1 MITIDFQNI
10 YSCDFETTVYD
21 GQLYT
26 EVWAAASVQL
36 GTEDVRIDHS
46 IDDMFEY
53 FFSMKKDLILYFH
66 NLAFDGSFIIN
77 WLGKMKWTQ
86 AYNDDVGFF
95 KDKAMLSKTYKYIIS
110 DQGRW
115 YSITLK
121 YGKHKIEI
129 RDSWKL
135 IPFSVKSIGK
145 SFGTKHHKLDME
157 YKGFRYA
164 GCEITQEEQEYIKND
179 VLVVKEALEI
189 MFNDGNDKL
198 TIGSC
203 CLTQFKATYDR
214 TQYKRIFP
222 DLREIS
228 LDENIHHFDNAWT
241 WINASY
247 QGAWCYVVKG
257 KQGRVYKNG
266 LTADVNSLYPSV
278 MHSSSGNKYPIG
290 KPIFWQGNYIP
301 EKALKS
307 DAYYFIRV
315 KTRFQIKPGFLPFI
329 HIRRSPLYKAKECL
343 ETSNI
348 RVSGE
353 LYATE
358 YEAMDGTIKQAIP
371 ELVLT
376 MTDWELIKK
385 HYVLTDTEI
394 IDGCYF
400 RAEAGIFDRY
410 INHYAEIKKT
420 SKGAKRT
427 EAKLFLNN
435 LYGKMAMNTNNSF
448 KIANPTELGLTFKTI
463 KSETKTPGFIPC
475 GSAITSYARYFTI
488 TAAQKNYHGVNKPG
502 FIYADTD
509 SIHCDL
515 NPEELIDV
523 PVHPTEF
530 NHWKLESYWDEAFF
544 TRAKTYIEHITH
556 EDGELLENP
565 YYNIKCA
572 GMPSNSK
579 SYFERVLEKKEVKE
593 YEEISEEIKEYINK
607 MIERK
612 TSIKDFTIGL
622 EVPGKLLPKQIKGG
636 VILVETSFK
645 MKKGII

>member
-1 MITIDFQNI
+1 M
-10 YSCDFETTVYD
+10 YD
-21 GQLYT
+21 NQTYT

-36 GTEDVRIDHS
+36 GTEDVRVDHN

-53 FFSMKKDLILYFH
+53 FFAMKKNLILYFH

-95 KDKAMLSKTYKYIIS
+95 KDKNMPSKTYKYIIS

-121 YGKHKIEI
+121 IGKHTIEI

-164 GCEITQEEQEYIKND
+164 GCDITAEELDYIKND

-189 MFNDGNDKL
+189 MFQDGHTKL

-203 CLTQFKATYDR
+203 CLSEFKATYNKYE
-214 TQYKRIFP
+214 YKKLFP
-222 DLREIS
+222 DLREYE
-228 LDENIHHFDNAWT
+228 LNPTEHHYDNAWT
-241 WINASY
+241 WINTSY

-257 KQGRVYKNG
+257 KECKVYNNG

-290 KPIFWQGNYIP
+290 KPMFWTGNYIP
-301 EKALKS
+301 DKAK
-307 DAYYFIRV
+307 DCYYFIRV
-315 KTRFQIKPGFLPFI
+315 KTRFQIKPGYLPFI

-348 RVSGE
+348 RVSNE
-353 LYATE
+353 LYATA
-358 YEAMDGTIKQAIP
+358 YKDKDGNRVEAIP
-371 ELVLT
+371 ELILT
-376 MTDWELIKK
+376 MTDWELIQE
-385 HYVLTDTEI
+385 HYYLQDTVI
-394 IDGCYF
+394 LDGCYF
-400 RAEAGIFDRY
+400 RAEVGLFDRY
-410 INHYAEIKKT
+410 INYYAEIKKT

-435 LYGKMAMNTNNSF
+435 LYGKLAMNMNNSY
-448 KIANPTELGLTFKTI
+448 KIAEPTENGLSFKTI
-463 KSETKTPGFIPC
+463 RSETKTPGYIPC
-475 GSAITSYARYFTI
+475 GSAVTSYARKFTI

-509 SIHCDL
+509 SIHCNL
-515 NPEELIDV
+515 KPEDLIDV

-530 NHWKLESYWDEAFF
+530 NHWKLESYWDEAYF
-544 TRAKTYIEHITH
+544 TRAKTYIEHVTH
-556 EDGELLENP
+556 DDGELLEKP
-565 YYNIKCA
+565 FYNIKCA
-572 GMPSNSK
+572 GMPANSK
-579 SYFERVLEKKEVKE
+579 SYFEKVLEKENVDHE
-593 YEEISEEIKEYINK
+593 DLPQEIKEYINN
-607 MIERK
+607 MIAK
-612 TSIKDFTIGL
+612 NTTIKDFTVGL

-636 VILVETSFK
+636 VILVETTFK
-645 MKKGII
+645 MKKGMI

>member
-1 MITIDFQNI
+1 M
-10 YSCDFETTVYD
+10 YD
-21 GQLYT
+21 NQTYT

-36 GTEDVRIDHS
+36 GTEDVRVDHN

-53 FFSMKKDLILYFH
+53 FFAMKKNLILYFH

-86 AYNDDVGFF
+86 AYNEDVGFF
-95 KDKAMLSKTYKYIIS
+95 KDKNMPSKTYKYIIS

-121 YGKHKIEI
+121 IGKHTIEI
-129 RDSWKL
+129 RDSWKI

-164 GCEITQEEQEYIKND
+164 GCDITAEELDYIKND

-189 MFNDGNDKL
+189 MFQDGHTKL

-203 CLTQFKATYDR
+203 CLSEFKATYNKYE
-214 TQYKRIFP
+214 YKKLFP
-222 DLREIS
+222 DLREYE
-228 LDENIHHFDNAWT
+228 LNPTEHHYDNAWT
-241 WINASY
+241 WINTSY
-247 QGAWCYVVKG
+247 QGAWCYVAKG
-257 KQGRVYKNG
+257 KECKVYNNG

-290 KPIFWQGNYIP
+290 KPMFWTGNYIP
-301 EKALKS
+301 DKAKEK
-307 DAYYFIRV
+307 DCYYFIRV
-315 KTRFQIKPGFLPFI
+315 KTRFQIKPGYLPFI

-348 RVSGE
+348 RVSNE
-353 LYATE
+353 LYATA
-358 YEAMDGTIKQAIP
+358 YKDKDGNRVEAIP
-371 ELVLT
+371 ELILT
-376 MTDWELIKK
+376 MTDWELIQE
-385 HYVLTDTEI
+385 HYYLQDTEI
-394 IDGCYF
+394 LDGCYF
-400 RAEAGIFDRY
+400 RAEVGLFDRY
-410 INHYAEIKKT
+410 INYYAEIKKT

-435 LYGKMAMNTNNSF
+435 LYGKLAMNMNNSY
-448 KIANPTELGLTFKTI
+448 KIAEPTENGLSFKTI
-463 KSETKTPGFIPC
+463 HSETKTPGYIPC
-475 GSAITSYARYFTI
+475 GSAVTSYARKFTI

-509 SIHCDL
+509 SIHCNL
-515 NPEELIDV
+515 KPEDLIDV

-530 NHWKLESYWDEAFF
+530 NHWKLESYWDEAYF
-544 TRAKTYIEHITH
+544 TRAKTYIEHVTH
-556 EDGELLENP
+556 DDGELLEKP
-565 YYNIKCA
+565 FYNIKCA
-572 GMPSNSK
+572 GMPANSK
-579 SYFERVLEKKEVKE
+579 SYFEKVLEKENVDHE
-593 YEEISEEIKEYINK
+593 DLPQEIKEYINN
-607 MIERK
+607 MIAK
-612 TSIKDFTIGL
+612 NTTIKDFTVGL

-636 VILVETSFK
+636 VILVETTFK
-645 MKKGII
+645 MKKGMI